1 MTINSVIN
9 NYDVSNSI
17 DFEFSYLIQGDNMN
31 MFQNILIVLVQLIRK
46 LLLIININLQQSYIN
61 GNHHRTFHKESF
73 QRVSADFK
81 LHNYQCGIYHP
92 SSYCILVPLLF
103 GYLPFLSR
111 CPVQF
116 KGIPFV
122 T

>member
-46 LLLIININLQQSYIN
+46 LLN
-61 GNHHRTFHKESF
+61 
-73 QRVSADFK
+73 
-81 LHNYQCGIYHP
+81 
-92 SSYCILVPLLF
+92 
-103 GYLPFLSR
+103 
-111 CPVQF
+111 
-116 KGIPFV
+116 
-122 T
+122 